1 MTTSAIHHS
10 PASLLTLA
18 AAGLAG
24 TLLSFTASSAH
35 AIPERDE
42 SPPVVAR
49 TGQTE
54 GHFVERG
61 CFITPPTWNEAIDGG
76 LPRCR
81 TYVR

>member
-1 MTTSAIHHS
+1 MTTTPNHHS
-10 PASLLTLA
+10 PTSLLALA

-24 TLLSFTASSAH
+24 TLLSVTAGSAH

-42 SPPVVAR
+42 SPPVVDHR
-49 TGQTE
+49 SQTD

-61 CFITPPTWNEAIDGG
+61 CFITPPTWNDAIDGG